1 MEQHFTPHSCGPTW
15 SHSQMCRPGLK
26 PTGAH
31 SASRFHRQLMGYRG
45 KEEPDSFW
53 RCWWRRW
60 YSRCCLPAHAKD
72 GTGAKPLMDINTPSE
87 PACRHLPPPCRL
99 HPSDWQRHKRT
110 LPFPTAASNSDQDGE
125 SLSLQIPCLPL
136 QALGEAGSLR
146 VVEHLP
152 AAETNRNTST

>member
-1 MEQHFTPHSCGPTW
+1 
-15 SHSQMCRPGLK
+15 MCRPGLK

-45 KEEPDSFW
+45 KEEPNSFR

-87 PACRHLPPPCRL
+87 PACRHLPPPCDCTRLTGRDTNEPSPSPRL
-99 HPSDWQRHKRT
+99 HLTVIRMGNPSPFRSPACRYKPWVKLDHCGLWSICQQPKQTETPAPRT
-110 LPFPTAASNSDQDGE
+110 PAVGVTLGSADQ
-125 SLSLQIPCLPL
+125 
-136 QALGEAGSLR
+136 AG
-146 VVEHLP
+146 
-152 AAETNRNTST
+152 TC